1 MTDKDEQID
10 YMARTAWGEARGEG
24 STGMQ
29 AVLNVIMNRV
39 KAGGWWGA
47 TPKEVCTKK
56 SQFSVWNKSDP
67 NYSKMLTV
75 TTSNA
80 DFATAKSLAGL
91 AYAGAL
97 PDITN
102 GATNYLA
109 LGSLS
114 KVPSWVNKMQVV
126 ASIGNHTFYA

>member
-67 NYSKMLTV
+67 NYYIMLAV